1 MNLGINKKNL
11 FFRTL
16 SGFVL
21 VPVVVF
27 SFILYPTLIGL
38 VTSIVMLASWEFIE
52 ISSLELKNKKLFKMM
67 LTVVI
72 GASAL
77 LYGFA
82 VEAEYQ
88 GILPFE
94 AESVFFLGFF
104 AFSWLVILNIKDV
117 RMAKKLISAGVISL
131 LYISFFLSNFY
142 LIHINYGY
150 TMGILTL
157 VSVFAYDSFAYFA
170 GLNFGKHK
178 ISPNFSPKK
187 SWEGLVGGIIGTY
200 VFILLY
206 EFIRGLLGYEN
217 IIVPGV
223 AIFFAIMVGLF
234 DTVGDLTESIFKRH
248 YHVKDSSQ
256 ILPGH
261 GGILDRIDGLLIVAP
276 AWYFLLRIF
285 WI

>member
-1 MNLGINKKNL
+1 MNLGINNKNL
-11 FFRTL
+11 FFRVL
-16 SGFVL
+16 SGVVL

-38 VTSIVMLASWEFIE
+38 VTTIVMLASWEFIE
-52 ISSLELKNKKLFKMM
+52 ISSLELKNKKIFKMM
-67 LTVVI
+67 LTVVV

-82 VEAEYQ
+82 IEAEYQ

-94 AESVFFLGFF
+94 AEIVFYLAFF
-104 AFSWLVILNIKDV
+104 FYSWLVILKIKDV
-117 RMAKKLISAGVISL
+117 RMAKKLISAGAISI

-142 LIHINYGY
+142 LININYGY
-150 TMGILTL
+150 TMGILAL
-157 VSVFAYDSFAYFA
+157 VSVFMYDSFAYFA
-170 GLNFGKHK
+170 GLSFGKHK

-187 SWEGLVGGIIGTY
+187 SWEGLIGGALGTY
-200 VFILLY
+200 LFIIVY
-206 EFIRGLLGYEN
+206 EFIRGFLGYEN
-217 IIVPGV
+217 IIGPKKAILFALMV
-223 AIFFAIMVGLF
+223 ASF

-248 YHVKDSSQ
+248 YHVKDSSS

-261 GGILDRIDGLLIVAP
+261 GGILDRIDGILIVTP

>member
-1 MNLGINKKNL
+1 MNLGINNKNL
-11 FFRTL
+11 FFRVL
-16 SGFVL
+16 SGVVL

-38 VTSIVMLASWEFIE
+38 VTTIVMLASWEFIE
-52 ISSLELKNKKLFKMM
+52 ISSLELKNKKIFKMM
-67 LTVVI
+67 LTVVV

-82 VEAEYQ
+82 IEAEYQ

-94 AESVFFLGFF
+94 AEIVFYLAFF
-104 AFSWLVILNIKDV
+104 FYSWLVILKIKDV
-117 RMAKKLISAGVISL
+117 RMAKKLISAGAITI

-150 TMGILTL
+150 TMGILAL
-157 VSVFAYDSFAYFA
+157 VSVFMYDSFAYFA
-170 GLNFGKHK
+170 GLSFGKHK

-187 SWEGLVGGIIGTY
+187 SWEGLIGGALGTY
-200 VFILLY
+200 LFIIVY

-217 IIVPGV
+217 LIGPKMAILFAVMV
-223 AIFFAIMVGLF
+223 ASF

-248 YHVKDSSQ
+248 YHVKDSGS

-261 GGILDRIDGLLIVAP
+261 GGILDRIDGILIVTP